1 MVLLFIVILV
11 SLSSVAYAYDEG
23 RADEIM
29 YLSASNFS
37 RAVSSNRML
46 LVDFYAPW
54 CGYCKTL
61 SKVLA
66 QVATDLPNMNI
77 DGRIAIVDASQSENE
92 MLSLSERVDG
102 YPSIIL
108 YREGERYGDYLGPR
122 TRLDILEYLRK
133 KLGPPATPVSTIDE
147 VIDVIETA
155 KRESQILLEFNPA
168 QMVNPA
174 LSTAMGMDTPNINF
188 DGPLAVALALFIP
201 SDPSSGVGLHGRICK
216 MFMSLSSA
224 YDQLVLLYADNL
236 GLIDHFDIQED
247 SLLIFTTDDTPTG
260 IISLVDNPEKPIT
273 EEVLITSIL
282 SHTLPTYVP
291 YSTQTQPFI
300 NSLPVKQHVL
310 IFHDLNERSQRVL
323 AMMEPIADMYKGE
336 LIFITV
342 NNFEHHLF
350 QFFGVESTSVPE
362 LIIVDMENEFNMKRF
377 VFMEFL
383 RTTSSIFGGAK
394 EGDVSQEDKQEGV
407 EQHGRSPL
415 EGIVAPDGTTFRP
428 KEDPIS
434 EQTVRKFLD
443 AFLEGQLTRSLF
455 SEDYDSV
462 ASGNTD
468 PAADEASKADVNRL
482 TVEQSK
488 GLSGSAIKTATSSNN
503 QLIKPIVSLNFH
515 QEVISASHFKDVFV
529 YIYAPWCA
537 HCKSF
542 EPVMEDVAKV
552 FASDK
557 GIEFVRIDGSRN
569 EIDHDDVDIR
579 GYPSFYL
586 FPMGDAPVEYD
597 GDRTVNAI
605 ASFLSKFRKRSVMSH
620 TH

>member
-1 MVLLFIVILV
+1 MLKGFLFLL
-11 SLSSVAYAYDEG
+11 SLLVAYAYDEG
-23 RADEIM
+23 RADSIM
-29 YLSASNFS
+29 YLSAGNFS

-61 SKVLA
+61 NKVLS
-66 QVATDLPNMNI
+66 QVASDLPNMNI
-77 DGRIAIVDASQSENE
+77 EGRIAIVDASQSENE

-147 VIDVIETA
+147 VIDVIEIA

-168 QMVNPA
+168 QMANPA
-174 LSTAMGMDTPNINF
+174 LSTAMGMDTPNLNF

-201 SDPSSGVGLHGRICK
+201 TDPSSGVGLHGNICK
-216 MFMSLSSA
+216 MYMSLSSA

-236 GLIDHFDIQED
+236 ELIDHFDIQED

-260 IISLVDNPEKPIT
+260 IISLVDNPDKPIT
-273 EEVLITSIL
+273 EEGLITSIL

-300 NSLPVKQHVL
+300 NSLPIKQHVL

-383 RTTSSIFGGAK
+383 RTTSSTFGEAATQGAEKGK
-394 EGDVSQEDKQEGV
+394 EEEAEKR
-407 EQHGRSPL
+407 GRSPL

-443 AFLEGQLTRSLF
+443 FFLEGQLTRSLF
-455 SEDYDSV
+455 SEDYDTV
-462 ASGNTD
+462 ANANTD
-468 PAADEASKADVNRL
+468 GATTTEEASKADDNRL

-488 GLSGSAIKTATSSNN
+488 GLSGTAIKTGNSQSN
-503 QLIKPIVSLNFH
+503 QLIKSIVSLNFH
-515 QEVISASHFKDVFV
+515 EEVISASHFKDVFV

-542 EPVMEDVAKV
+542 EPVMEDAAKV

-569 EIDHDDVDIR
+569 EIDHDDVDVK

-605 ASFLSKFRKRSVMSH
+605 ASFLSKYRKRSVMSH